1 MEINNAKEWAMVDI
15 LREERQAEGTA
26 SAKVLRWK
34 RNLRGSEQVRQRNQE
49 TQEMRLRRFLFVSQ
63 RHFINPSVMVN
74 TGCQSDRLSPGDKS
88 LGVSV
93 KRFLDWAIEV
103 GRPRK
108 CGRQHSKFLACIK
121 RRRELPAS

>member
-1 MEINNAKEWAMVDI
+1 MGYGRYFEGRATGGRHSQCKGPEVEKEPQGI
-15 LREERQAEGTA
+15 RTGQAEEPGNTGDEV
-26 SAKVLRWK
+26 KEV
-34 RNLRGSEQVRQRNQE
+34 
-49 TQEMRLRRFLFVSQ
+49 FVSQ

-108 CGRQHSKFLACIK
+108 CGRHHSKFLACIK